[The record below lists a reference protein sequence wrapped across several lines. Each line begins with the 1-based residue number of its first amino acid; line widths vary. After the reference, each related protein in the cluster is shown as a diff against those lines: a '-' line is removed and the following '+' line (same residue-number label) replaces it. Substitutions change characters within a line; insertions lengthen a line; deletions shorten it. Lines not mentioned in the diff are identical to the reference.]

1 MRYLI
6 QVIKIG
12 AIAIMAGFVLLG
24 ARAAFNAAS
33 EDAPKPVNEL
43 VTVTITTNEDAD
55 EIAADFKAKGL
66 ITSTEYFRL
75 YVLVNRAG
83 DKIKAGTY
91 AIPRGLSTGKLVERI
106 TGETAVTQAQPQP
119 SVTVRVPEGAR
130 LEQIPALL
138 REAGMLTAANEFLA
152 ATKSGPYEY
161 DFLRDRP
168 TSPMGQATLEG
179 YLFPDTYRFTLDAN
193 ANTVIRAMLDNY
205 GRRYAQAR
213 DALPADVRMKG
224 PPSGATNFYQVLVV
238 ASIVEREAASDVDR
252 GEIAAVYYNRLKMG
266 VTLDADPTVQYA
278 LGTDAMWWRKIT
290 GDETKS
296 TMSPYNTY
304 LNRGLPPA
312 PICSPSLKSIQAAL
326 NPAAS
331 DNLFFV
337 AKNDGTGTHAFARDL
352 ATHNVNVARYVNTL
366 NATARAATAPAPTA
380 PAMMPAAMMP
390 PTVTRRP

>member
-12 AIAIMAGFVLLG
+12 AIAIIAGFVLLG

-43 VTVTITTNEDAD
+43 VTVTITINESTDD
-55 EIAADFKAKGL
+55 IAADFKAKGL
-66 ITSTEYFRL
+66 LTSTEYFRL

-91 AIPRGLSTGKLVERI
+91 AIPKGLSTGQLVERI
-106 TGETAVTQAQPQP
+106 TGETAAVQQSP
-119 SVTVRVPEGAR
+119 SVTVRIPEGSR
-130 LEQIPALL
+130 IEQIPALL
-138 REAGMLTAANEFLA
+138 REAGMLTAANDFLA
-152 ATKSGPYEY
+152 TAKSGTFEY

-168 TSPMGQATLEG
+168 MGQPGQPTLEG
-179 YLFPDTYRFTLDAN
+179 YLFPDTYRFTLDAT
-193 ANTVIRAMLDNY
+193 ANTTIRAMLDNY

-213 DALPADVRMKG
+213 DALPAEARTKG

-238 ASIVEREAASDVDR
+238 ASIVEREAASDADR
-252 GEIAAVYYNRLKMG
+252 GEIAAVYYNRLKQG

-304 LNRGLPPA
+304 LNRGLPPT

-326 NPAAS
+326 NPPAS
-331 DNLFFV
+331 DNVFFV

-352 ATHNVNVARYVNTL
+352 DTHNANVARYVSNL
-366 NATARAATAPAPTA
+366 NATARAATAAPAPMPTTA
-380 PAMMPAAMMP
+380 PGATPPAA
-390 PTVTRRP
+390 TRRP